1 MRRNCSGWRESRRA
15 VTTPWPRALLTQVL
29 ELDTREGL
37 DIIVTLDLNVWL
49 DLVVALNPGEG
60 FDMLKL
66 IDLTAHAG
74 IYRCSYRRRD

>member
-1 MRRNCSGWRESRRA
+1 M
-15 VTTPWPRALLTQVL
+15 PWPRALLTQVL

-49 DLVVALNPGEG
+49 GLVVLDPGEG
-60 FDMLKL
+60 LDMLKL

-74 IYRCSYRRRD
+74 IYRCSYRCRD